1 MVNWFFGKDAKA
13 IQQEK
18 NRLLANGAGKT
29 EYPHAEEWNEI
40 LICTLHTKISLN
52 VLKT

>member
-29 EYPHAEEWNEI
+29 EYPHAEEWNWTFN
-40 LICTLHTKISLN
+40 LYYVQKLT
-52 VLKT
+52 